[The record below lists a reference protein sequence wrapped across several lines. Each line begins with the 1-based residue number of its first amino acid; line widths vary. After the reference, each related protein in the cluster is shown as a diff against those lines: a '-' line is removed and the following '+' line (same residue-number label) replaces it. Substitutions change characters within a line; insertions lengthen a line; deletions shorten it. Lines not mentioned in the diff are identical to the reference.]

1 LIEQSAQRVLRTS
14 MELGGNAP
22 FVVFDDAD
30 LDRAVEG
37 AVQAKMR
44 NVGQA
49 CTAANRFHVQ
59 AGVASEFTRRLAD
72 RLGSMTLGRGTE
84 DGVEVGPL
92 VDRAGREKVAA
103 LVDNAVQEGAAVAAG
118 GRVVDGP
125 GYFYAPTVLADV
137 PATARILQEEVFGP
151 VAPITTFTTEEEG
164 IAAANASEYGLA
176 AYVFTRDIERAM
188 RVCGSLETGMVGLNL
203 GVISNP
209 AAPFG
214 GMKAS
219 GFGREGGSEGIHEY
233 LETQY
238 VGIAAS

>member
-1 LIEQSAQRVLRTS
+1 
-14 MELGGNAP
+14 
-22 FVVFDDAD
+22 
-30 LDRAVEG
+30 
-37 AVQAKMR
+37 
-44 NVGQA
+44 
-49 CTAANRFHVQ
+49 
-59 AGVASEFTRRLAD
+59 
-72 RLGSMTLGRGTE
+72 MTLGRGT
-84 DGVEVGPL
+84 DTGVEVGPL
-92 VDRAGREKVAA
+92 VDQAGRRKVTE
-103 LVDNAVQEGAAVAAG
+103 LVDDAVQQGAAVATG
-118 GRVVDGP
+118 GRAVDRL

-164 IAAANASEYGLA
+164 IAAANATEYGLA

-188 RVCGSLETGMVGLNL
+188 RVCASLEAGMVGLNL

-238 VGIAAS
+238 IGIAAS